1 LVKDLPILSPTSLL
15 TTTTIQQPQLRHHSS
30 LYPNRE
36 ISSTKMA
43 PLSKAKSKTTS
54 KGSKADQSSSKSA
67 IKPSGPRVNFTH
79 EGHHHDDEVI
89 LPETFPF
96 AEAIPS
102 WGPNFNPNVMN
113 AALGKQFSK
122 GHHVTKGGTGK
133 KRRDFE
139 NFTLAFCLEWIHDS
153 EGNWCRCCNQ
163 FTVETHPKVSHKD
176 GPNQIYRHMKEGRKG
191 NWGMIKNRHIQPDE
205 VPLTPA
211 EITAKRFEDIEAEV
225 TKYGSKL
232 RPSSIDRIS
241 LSRGRPG
248 TDLQLAMAMKRMP
261 KSSILDYLRIN
272 LHPVSQYSKRRLYAT
287 QISEERLQR
296 RGPPNGIHLRRFQKN
311 KGTRPGSRQGVGE

>member
-1 LVKDLPILSPTSLL
+1 
-15 TTTTIQQPQLRHHSS
+15 
-30 LYPNRE
+30 
-36 ISSTKMA
+36 MA

-79 EGHHHDDEVI
+79 EGHHYDDEVI

-96 AEAIPS
+96 AEVIPS

-122 GHHVTKGGTGK
+122 GHHATKGGTGK

-139 NFTLAFCLEWIHDS
+139 NFTLAFCLEWIQDS

-163 FTVETHPKVSHKD
+163 FTVDSNQCTTHPKVSHKD
-176 GPNQIYRHMKEGRKG
+176 GPNQIYRHMKEGREG

-225 TKYGSKL
+225 TKRYAADGGDFGTVWVEVKAEFDRQDFLEQRAARNRSAAGNGDEKNAEIINPRLSKNKPAPGIAVLEEKAL
-232 RPSSIDRIS
+232 RNPNQ
-241 LSRGRPG
+241 RGKTAAKG
-248 TDLQLAMAMKRMP
+248 
-261 KSSILDYLRIN
+261 
-272 LHPVSQYSKRRLYAT
+272 AT
-287 QISEERLQR
+287 QWNPLTTISEE
-296 RGPPNGIHLRRFQKN
+296 
-311 KGTRPGSRQGVGE
+311 